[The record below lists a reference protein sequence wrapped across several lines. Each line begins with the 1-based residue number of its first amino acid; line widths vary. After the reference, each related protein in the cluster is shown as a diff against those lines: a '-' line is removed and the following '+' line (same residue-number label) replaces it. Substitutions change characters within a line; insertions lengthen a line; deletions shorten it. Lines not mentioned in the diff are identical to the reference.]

1 LWWSTGFGA
10 AKVSSRGQ
18 DSPKLL
24 ELSPT
29 PSPPSRTGAWARVG
43 TLGLTRDDLGLLGL
57 ALAGAAAMFFVQPP
71 ADAWV
76 LAWLAPL
83 PWLAIV
89 RAERIAAAHPWRSLW
104 VGGFCHW
111 LAAIH
116 WLRLPH
122 PATSIG
128 WLALSAYLACYLPL
142 FVAIARRL
150 VHGWRWPLV
159 AAAPVAWMAC
169 EHLRGSLLGGFTFG
183 GLGHTQWRWTTLIQ
197 LADCLGAVGVGGVVM
212 AVAAGL
218 AEGIAAV
225 MHRERVRAAWLSS
238 LAAAVVLAAAL
249 GYGRWRLEGEPG
261 PSGRTLDVLLVQ
273 GSIDTELK
281 HDPAAAGDVARHYD
295 ELTMAALG
303 SREGAASGSAGASS
317 PELIVWPETM
327 WRWGLLEIDP
337 DEVLPESVVE
347 QALAGRDATGTAAD
361 RQAACR
367 RILEEERLSLL
378 AAFARRYGTHWLVG
392 LDKQVVTP
400 HAPSGAR
407 NYNCGLF
414 LDPDGVALACYSKQ
428 HPVMFGEYIPLADR
442 FPWLYRLTPLP
453 AGLTAGTQPVAVTIA
468 GSRVAVN
475 ICYETALPE
484 AVRSMV
490 LELARQGGRP
500 DVIVNLTN
508 DGWFWGSSELDM
520 HLTAAIFRAIEVRT
534 PLAIAAN
541 TGFSASIDGSGRLL
555 AKGPRRD
562 TGTLRVRVRPD
573 GRTSPWLVWG
583 SLPLGACVAVAAVAL
598 LSGWPR
604 RGRLQTR

>member
-1 LWWSTGFGA
+1 MTPRPTEAGRLG
-10 AKVSSRGQ
+10 R
-18 DSPKLL
+18 LL
-24 ELSPT
+24 LDHLDT
-29 PSPPSRTGAWARVG
+29 AGLFHG
-43 TLGLTRDDLGLLGL
+43 TLNGRSVLSL
-57 ALAGAAAMFFVQPP
+57 ALAGAAAMFLVQPP
-71 ADAWV
+71 ADCWM

-89 RAERIAAAHPWRSLW
+89 QADRLSAAHPWRSLW
-104 VGGFCHW
+104 LGGFCHW

-128 WLALSAYLACYLPL
+128 WVALSAYLACSLPL

-159 AAAPVAWMAC
+159 VAAPVAWMAC
-169 EHLRGSLLGGFTFG
+169 EHLRGSVLGGFTFG

-197 LADCLGAVGVGGVVM
+197 VADCLGAVGVGGVVM

-218 AEGIAAV
+218 AESVAAV
-225 MHRERVRAAWLSS
+225 ASRERVRAAVLAG
-238 LAAAVVLAAAL
+238 LAAAVVLVAAI
-249 GYGRWRLEGEPG
+249 GYGHWRIQGEPRSEG
-261 PSGRTLDVLLVQ
+261 PVLDVLLVQ

-281 HDPAAAGDVARHYD
+281 HDPDAAGDVARHYD
-295 ELTMAALG
+295 ELTMAALDL
-303 SREGAASGSAGASS
+303 REGPAVGEAGPSR
-317 PELIVWPETM
+317 PDLIVWPETM
-327 WRWGLLEIDP
+327 WRWGLLDIDP
-337 DEVLPESVVE
+337 DEVLPESVVA
-347 QALAGRDATGTAAD
+347 QTLAGRDATGTAAD
-361 RQAACR
+361 RQAVCR
-367 RILEEERLSLL
+367 RVLEQERLTLL

-400 HAPSGAR
+400 HAPSGAK

-414 LDPDGVALACYSKQ
+414 LDPEGVALACYSKQ
-428 HPVMFGEYIPLADR
+428 HPVMFGEYIPLAER

-484 AVRSMV
+484 AVRTLV
-490 LELARQGGRP
+490 LELGRQGGRP

-520 HLTAAIFRAIEVRT
+520 HLTAAIFRAVEVRT

-541 TGFSASIDGSGRLL
+541 TGFSAWIDGSGRLL
-555 AKGPRRD
+555 ARGPRRA
-562 TGTLRVRVRPD
+562 TGTLRARVRPD

-598 LSGWPR
+598 LSGWSR
-604 RGRLQTR
+604 RGRLQSR

>member
-1 LWWSTGFGA
+1 MTHRPTEAGRLGW
-10 AKVSSRGQ
+10 
-18 DSPKLL
+18 LL
-24 ELSPT
+24 LDRLDT
-29 PSPPSRTGAWARVG
+29 AGLFHG
-43 TLGLTRDDLGLLGL
+43 TLNGRGVLSL
-57 ALAGAAAMFFVQPP
+57 ALVGAAAMFLVQPP
-71 ADAWV
+71 ADCWM

-89 RAERIAAAHPWRSLW
+89 QADRLSAAHPWRSLW
-104 VGGFCHW
+104 LGGFCHW

-122 PATSIG
+122 PTTSIG
-128 WLALSAYLACYLPL
+128 WVALSAYLACSLPL

-159 AAAPVAWMAC
+159 VAAPVAWMAC
-169 EHLRGSLLGGFTFG
+169 EHLRGSVLGGFTFG

-197 LADCLGAVGVGGVVM
+197 VADCMGAVGVGGVVM
-212 AVAAGL
+212 AVAAAL
-218 AEGIAAV
+218 AESVAAV
-225 MHRERVRAAWLSS
+225 ASRDRVRAAVLAG
-238 LAAAVVLAAAL
+238 LAAAVVLVAAI
-249 GYGRWRLEGEPG
+249 GYGHWRIQGEPRPEG
-261 PSGRTLDVLLVQ
+261 PVLDVLLVQ

-281 HDPAAAGDVARHYD
+281 HDPDAASDVAQHYD
-295 ELTMAALG
+295 ELTMAALDL
-303 SREGAASGSAGASS
+303 REGPAVGEAGPSR
-317 PELIVWPETM
+317 PDLIVWPETM
-327 WRWGLLEIDP
+327 WRWGLLDIDP
-337 DEVLPESVVE
+337 DEVLPESVVA
-347 QALAGRDATGTAAD
+347 QTLAGRDATGTAAD
-361 RQAACR
+361 RQAVCR
-367 RILEEERLSLL
+367 RVLEQERLTLL

-400 HAPSGAR
+400 HAPSGAI

-428 HPVMFGEYIPLADR
+428 HPVMFGEYIPLAER

-484 AVRSMV
+484 AVRTLV
-490 LELARQGGRP
+490 LELGRQGGRP

-520 HLTAAIFRAIEVRT
+520 HLTAAIFRAVEVRT

-541 TGFSASIDGSGRLL
+541 TGFSAWIDGSGRLL
-555 AKGPRRD
+555 ARGPRRA
-562 TGTLRVRVRPD
+562 TGTLRARVRPD

-598 LSGWPR
+598 LSGWSR
-604 RGRLQTR
+604 RGRLQSR

>member
-1 LWWSTGFGA
+1 MTRRSTEAGRLGRLLCDHLDTAGLFHRPLND
-10 AKVSSRGQ
+10 RGV
-18 DSPKLL
+18 L
-24 ELSPT
+24 
-29 PSPPSRTGAWARVG
+29 V
-43 TLGLTRDDLGLLGL
+43 L
-57 ALAGAAAMFFVQPP
+57 ALAGAATMFLVQPP
-71 ADAWV
+71 ADCWMF
-76 LAWLAPL
+76 AWLAPL

-89 RAERIAAAHPWRSLW
+89 QADRLSATHPWRSLW

-111 LAAIH
+111 LATIH

-128 WLALSAYLACYLPL
+128 WVALSVYLACYLPL

-169 EHLRGSLLGGFTFG
+169 EQLRGSVLGGFTFG

-197 LADCLGAVGVGGVVM
+197 VADCLGAVGVGGVVM
-212 AVAAGL
+212 AVASGL
-218 AEGIAAV
+218 AEIVAV
-225 MHRERVRAAWLSS
+225 VVSRERVRAAVLSG
-238 LAAAVVLAAAL
+238 LAAVVVLVAAV
-249 GYGRWRLEGEPG
+249 GYGRWRIQGEPRPAG
-261 PSGRTLDVLLVQ
+261 PTLDVLLVQ

-295 ELTMAALG
+295 DLTMAALG
-303 SREGAASGSAGASS
+303 VGQGVGSEPGSSAVSSAGSAVHEAGTSR
-317 PELIVWPETM
+317 PDLIVWPETM

-347 QALAGRDATGTAAD
+347 QTLAGRDATGTAAD
-361 RQAACR
+361 RQAECR
-367 RILEEERLSLL
+367 RVLEQERLTLL

-400 HAPSGAR
+400 QAPSGAR

-414 LDPDGVALACYSKQ
+414 LDPEGVLMACYSKQ
-428 HPVMFGEYIPLADR
+428 HPVMFGEYIPLAER

-484 AVRSMV
+484 AVRSLV
-490 LELARQGGRP
+490 RELASQGGRP

-520 HLTAAIFRAIEVRT
+520 HLTAAIFRAVEVRT
-534 PLAIAAN
+534 PLVIAAN

-555 AKGPRRD
+555 ARGPRRA
-562 TGTLRVRVRPD
+562 TATLRARVRPD
-573 GRTSPWLVWG
+573 GRTSPWLTWG

-598 LSGWPR
+598 LSGWSR
-604 RGRLQTR
+604 RGGLQTR